1 MYVQGS
7 VTALSEFTCVLCAE
21 SSTLSDSSPAHSRHG
36 TSSPSQQSRGWTAC
50 RQTCELLTLHLVR
63 CDNSFRLSTL
73 MSFQG
78 KCHILKACCLCDGI
92 CPSTSAPILYT
103 SHWPCKASSMQH
115 LMLRSDCL
123 HAPAGIPGGSR
134 SSMWASQCS
143 SQVSNAD
150 SAGVRSFLCAL
161 II

>member
-7 VTALSEFTCVLCAE
+7 VTALAELTCVLYAE

-36 TSSPSQQSRGWTAC
+36 TSLPSQQSRGWTAC

-78 KCHILKACCLCDGI
+78 KCHILQACCLCDGVCQI
-92 CPSTSAPILYT
+92 PV
-103 SHWPCKASSMQH
+103 
-115 LMLRSDCL
+115 LRSSTHLIGPAKLLPCSISCL
-123 HAPAGIPGGSR
+123 EVIACMPPQAPQGAPGVLC
-134 SSMWASQCS
+134 WHL
-143 SQVSNAD
+143 
-150 SAGVRSFLCAL
+150 SAHLR
-161 II
+161 